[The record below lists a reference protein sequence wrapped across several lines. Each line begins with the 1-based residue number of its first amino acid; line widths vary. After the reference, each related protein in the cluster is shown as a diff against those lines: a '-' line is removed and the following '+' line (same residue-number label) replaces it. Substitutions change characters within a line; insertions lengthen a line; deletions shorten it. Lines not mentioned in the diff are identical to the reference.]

1 CSRAASCRQR
11 PACAVRSRAA
21 PGRPP
26 RGSSRSAPR
35 GRPAAAPGGRRGG
48 GPVGTSR
55 RNLHRA
61 ADPSNGAYPVYPIP
75 LQMSDAR
82 SAFLARSER
91 GGMVPLV
98 REVVLDA
105 DTPLAA
111 FVKVARPPFAFLLE
125 SLVGGERWARYTFL
139 GTEPREVWRCRGR
152 AIVVANVEVPARAAA
167 AERLRLYDAAEARLA
182 ELIVRLRGRHELVP
196 LALRDTLPAVPT
208 TSRYPRAAFERDV
221 SRILEYIRAGD
232 T

>member
-1 CSRAASCRQR
+1 GAGDRPGPPRTGRERTGSRAPGPCSRAASCRQR

-75 LQMSDAR
+75 LQMSDAGETDDPIGH
-82 SAFLARSER
+82 LAQRMR
-91 GGMVPLV
+91 ALPAVPVPGLPRFTGGAVGYLGYDLV
-98 REVVLDA
+98 RTIERLPRPPA
-105 DTPLAA
+105 DTLDLPDAIMMIA
-111 FVKVARPPFAFLLE
+111 DT
-125 SLVGGERWARYTFL
+125 LVIVDNLF
-139 GTEPREVWRCRGR
+139 GR
-152 AIVVANVEVPARAAA
+152 AIV
-167 AERLRLYDAAEARLA
+167 
-182 ELIVRLRGRHELVP
+182 
-196 LALRDTLPAVPT
+196 
-208 TSRYPRAAFERDV
+208 
-221 SRILEYIRAGD
+221 
-232 T
+232 